1 VGVERMAKS
10 AGQKLLR
17 MALSWLKNVLLIL
30 LGLVPAVVVGDSR
43 GHVGAPGQEKFWS
56 VAAQWSSAVLWV
68 SLFPYIIWESRALNP
83 AFAWGLLVLV
93 PAWFWFGRRVS
104 AARGREMTVWQ
115 FVAKVRVALGQAW
128 ARVSLISG
136 FTVVVAGIALG
147 LLPHWP
153 AGVEAAQGAFDE
165 ILPRYALVVL
175 IGYGITLPLAAR
187 AGHLSAVD
195 DLDSANFQ
203 AYWASQLSGILS
215 ISTRE
220 WELAGGKVTLEPGNV
235 IRAEDL
241 PPVARTRFAG
251 IEQRCELIAPGY
263 TVRSH
268 EWDLV
273 LAPIDQEEDVQ
284 AARAAKAESGGL
296 ISGLRNEPDSLAR
309 PLAMTWIVAE
319 GQRFNAGQL
328 DVYARTRGLRV
339 VELREADREVV
350 VASLSPLV
358 QSVRARLAN
367 LLNAPEH
374 AIELAITTASGGSI
388 ETVEISRYPNMGP
401 DPVRRRET
409 FQQLIGSVPG
419 GSTGWTVTEDAVKGQ
434 VTLTYGDPRVL
445 PKLIRGEELLPK
457 TIDASTWARLP
468 LGRNDAGETVSLN
481 LASGPHVAVSGET
494 GSGKTIALR
503 QIMLGALASG
513 FDVVVVD
520 PVKKAAGL
528 KSLAPWTRG
537 IFTKSVPEA
546 AAVLTAVY
554 TEVRRRVDLIDAVDG
569 ENWMD
574 LPAGSV
580 KPLLVV
586 IDEFAALAES
596 EGAKPPGI
604 PTDHPIMI
612 EWQEMAFAR
621 ATIKS
626 TVKKISREA
635 RSAGVHLVL
644 SGQQFYAETIDS
656 QTRANLGTVVQ
667 LIAPTKPPSK
677 GILSMLFPG
686 DRADDAMAEVEA
698 LNDGSKGLGI
708 VFVDGGAVQG
718 IRVGFVDKEDLAAYC
733 ELLSVPLGIPLEL
746 PEPEPTAGTVSAGPR
761 RNPAPKPAA
770 IPEVVDVGSFSFEL
784 DDLKEAPAPLAAT
797 PTPQVTSSFDFFFDE

>member
-1 VGVERMAKS
+1 V
-10 AGQKLLR
+10 
-17 MALSWLKNVLLIL
+17 
-30 LGLVPAVVVGDSR
+30 
-43 GHVGAPGQEKFWS
+43 
-56 VAAQWSSAVLWV
+56 
-68 SLFPYIIWESRALNP
+68 
-83 AFAWGLLVLV
+83 
-93 PAWFWFGRRVS
+93 
-104 AARGREMTVWQ
+104 
-115 FVAKVRVALGQAW
+115 
-128 ARVSLISG
+128 
-136 FTVVVAGIALG
+136 
-147 LLPHWP
+147 
-153 AGVEAAQGAFDE
+153 
-165 ILPRYALVVL
+165 
-175 IGYGITLPLAAR
+175 
-187 AGHLSAVD
+187 
-195 DLDSANFQ
+195 
-203 AYWASQLSGILS
+203 
-215 ISTRE
+215 
-220 WELAGGKVTLEPGNV
+220 
-235 IRAEDL
+235 
-241 PPVARTRFAG
+241 
-251 IEQRCELIAPGY
+251 
-263 TVRSH
+263 
-268 EWDLV
+268 DLV

-296 ISGLRNEPDSLAR
+296 ISGLRNEPDTAAR
-309 PLAMTWIVAE
+309 PLAVTWIVAE
-319 GQRFNAGQL
+319 GQRFNAPQL
-328 DVYARTRGLRV
+328 DAFARSRGLRV

-358 QSVRARLAN
+358 QSVRARLAS

-374 AIELAITTASGGSI
+374 AVELAITTATGGRI
-388 ETVEISRYPNMGP
+388 ETVEISRYPNMGT

-409 FQQLIGSVPG
+409 FQQLIGSIPG
-419 GSTGWTVTEDAVKGQ
+419 GSTGWTVTEDAVRGQ

-445 PKLIRGEELLPK
+445 PKLVPGEELLPAA
-457 TIDASTWARLP
+457 IDASKWARLP
-468 LGRNDAGETVSLN
+468 LGRNDAGAGVSLN

-503 QIMLGALASG
+503 QIMLGALAAG

-528 KSLAPWTRG
+528 KSLTPWTRG

-554 TEVRRRVDLIDAVDG
+554 SEVRRRVDLIDSVDG

-604 PTDHPIMI
+604 PADHPIMI

-686 DRADDAMAEVEA
+686 DRADDAMGEVDA

-708 VFVDGGAVQG
+708 VYVDGGAVQG

-733 ELLSVPLGIPLEL
+733 ERLGVPMGIPLEL
-746 PEPEPTAGTVSAGPR
+746 PEPEPAAGTVSSGPR
-761 RNPAPKPAA
+761 RHPAPKPSAA
-770 IPEVVDVGSFSFEL
+770 PEIIDRGSFSF
-784 DDLKEAPAPLAAT
+784 DLEDLEVVPTALAPD
-797 PTPQVTSSFDFFFDE
+797 FEFFFDA